1 LPDGG
6 SAGASDQLLERR
18 SVHALFVA
26 VAFGVRFLSKK
37 LLIPASPFGRAN
49 WMTPCLPSP
58 HERESVL
65 YDRFRDLGIAWKTY
79 EHVPVFTVEQST
91 QVALDFPG
99 GHTKNL
105 FLKDKKGGLWLVV
118 VEAHRRVDLP
128 ALAKQL
134 HAPRYSFGSAELLIA
149 TLGIEPGSVTPF
161 ALMNDKTCHVK
172 PVLDADLLKSD
183 PVNFHPL
190 RNDRTT
196 AIAAADLVRF
206 VKSCGHDPLVVTI
219 PEIAS

>member
-1 LPDGG
+1 
-6 SAGASDQLLERR
+6 
-18 SVHALFVA
+18 
-26 VAFGVRFLSKK
+26 
-37 LLIPASPFGRAN
+37 
-49 WMTPCLPSP
+49 MTPNLRSP
-58 HERESVL
+58 DDREAAL
-65 YDRFRDLGIAWKTY
+65 YERFRTLGITWKTY
-79 EHVPVFTVEQST
+79 EHAPVFTVEQST
-91 QVALDFPG
+91 SVSLDFPG

-118 VEAHRRVDLP
+118 VDAHRRVDLP

-161 ALMNDKTCHVK
+161 ALMNDEPRSVK
-172 PVLDADLLKSD
+172 PVLDAELLKSD

-196 AIAAADLVRF
+196 AIAPADLVRF
-206 VKSCGHDPLVVTI
+206 VKACGHEPLVAPI
-219 PEIAS
+219 PEVAS